1 MTQKS
6 IQIIFYTKHTL
17 RIKRSQK
24 GSFWYFK
31 FYFDVNVNDLTISTY
46 RLDFTE
52 RQLEMMTFEMKDKIC
67 AIVEDVEYKV
77 GAARLSF

>member
-1 MTQKS
+1 MTA
-6 IQIIFYTKHTL
+6 
-17 RIKRSQK
+17 IK
-24 GSFWYFK
+24 
-31 FYFDVNVNDLTISTY
+31 VNDNDWTISTY